1 MKVGHF
7 RQKIKPLMMPIAI
20 VAGIFFHKE
29 IEAVAFLAPALI
41 FAMLLITF
49 CRIRL
54 SEVRIDRM
62 SWLLLAVQLPV
73 SLAAYFAVRP
83 FSEVA
88 AQGFFICI
96 FCPTATAAPVITQML
111 GGSIARLVSFSL
123 VSNAAVAL
131 TAPWIFAA
139 MGDGDVDV
147 LTAMLSIARHVVPLI
162 LAPLALAVIIG
173 RTLPRVHIV
182 LSEKQA
188 ISFYLWSI
196 SLIIVVGRAVSFVM
210 SEPAEAIPL
219 MVTLALLAL
228 VACAVQFAVGRRIGR
243 ACGDRIAGA
252 QGLGQKNT
260 VLAIWMAL
268 TYLNP
273 LTSVAPAAYV
283 LWQNTFNSAQLY
295 LKMRR
300 GDSAPKG
307 GEARRQKT

>member
-96 FCPTATAAPVITQML
+96 FCPTATAAPVITP
-111 GGSIARLVSFSL
+111 SFS
-123 VSNAAVAL
+123 VPPVTVTPIETVRAPVFESAV
-131 TAPWIFAA
+131 
-139 MGDGDVDV
+139 
-147 LTAMLSIARHVVPLI
+147 
-162 LAPLALAVIIG
+162 
-173 RTLPRVHIV
+173 
-182 LSEKQA
+182 EQ
-188 ISFYLWSI
+188 
-196 SLIIVVGRAVSFVM
+196 
-210 SEPAEAIPL
+210 
-219 MVTLALLAL
+219 
-228 VACAVQFAVGRRIGR
+228 
-243 ACGDRIAGA
+243 
-252 QGLGQKNT
+252 
-260 VLAIWMAL
+260 
-268 TYLNP
+268 
-273 LTSVAPAAYV
+273 
-283 LWQNTFNSAQLY
+283 
-295 LKMRR
+295 
-300 GDSAPKG
+300 
-307 GEARRQKT
+307 

>member
-131 TAPWIFAA
+131 TASWIFAA

-173 RTLPRVHIV
+173 RTLPRVHTV

-300 GDSAPKG
+300 GDSATKG
-307 GEARRQKT
+307 GEARLQKT